1 MAKESPKKPAAVNR
15 KLIAAL
21 TLAVAL
27 VLTVVFLVLGV
38 TGRSMDKDGL
48 YKLLP
53 WLPTPSSSLSWRQA
67 LVPGAGL
74 GDTVVLTLTPDSDAP
89 SAEQMDQTIEILV
102 KRLNDLGW
110 TDTAVEQKDGKL
122 IVTLPKGADAAYLR
136 TLLSVKGA
144 YEFTTPEGEAFM
156 TGENVT
162 GASFGY
168 ADQTGTNIALS
179 MQFDQHGKTAFGE
192 KSSQLKGQRI
202 IIKRDGQILAEP
214 GIDEP
219 ITQGMVS
226 IPGFTLEAARENAV
240 LLRSGAL
247 PFVLNASDDGLAS
260 SPLMGEKVQK
270 TLIIALL
277 IVFALV
283 AVYLLVRYRLA
294 GLVAVWALL
303 LQAAFSWFLAALV
316 GAAFTML
323 TLVAVTVP
331 FLVSVFAILRLF
343 SGMEED
349 IRSGR
354 SLRLALKEAYS
365 KMGHAGLD
373 AIVGLLVISLVLIM
387 INLGLISLFAE
398 VFALALFCAL
408 LATQVVLRLLLNETI
423 HLFGS
428 KNALYAANTTQKK
441 EG

>member
-1 MAKESPKKPAAVNR
+1 MAKEQPKKSTPVNR

-21 TLAVAL
+21 TLVVAL

-38 TGRSMDKDGL
+38 TGRNMDSEGL

-53 WLPTPSSSLSWRQA
+53 WLPTPSSSFAWRQA

-74 GDTVVLTLTPDSDAP
+74 GDTVRLTFSPDAEAAT
-89 SAEQMDQTIEILV
+89 AEQLSDTVEILV

-110 TDTAVEQKDGKL
+110 TDTAVELKDSKVL
-122 IVTLPKGADAAYLR
+122 VTLPKSADVEYLKN
-136 TLLSVKGA
+136 LLSAKGE
-144 YEFTTPEGEAFM
+144 YTFTDPEGNVFM

-162 GASFGY
+162 AATFGY

-179 MQFDQHGKTAFGE
+179 MQFDKEGKEAFGQ
-192 KSSQLKGQRI
+192 KSIDLKGQKI
-202 IIKRDGQILAEP
+202 IINRDGLTLADP

-219 ITQGMVS
+219 ITQGSVS
-226 IPGFTLEAARENAV
+226 IPGFTLESARENAV

-247 PFVLNASDDGLAS
+247 PFVLTAQDEAAAGA
-260 SPLMGEKVQK
+260 PLLGERVQK
-270 TLIIALL
+270 TVIIALL
-277 IVFALV
+277 LVFALV
-283 AVYLLVRYRLA
+283 AVYLVIRFRLA
-294 GLVAVWALL
+294 GLIAVWVLL
-303 LQAAFSWFLAALV
+303 LQAAFSWFLAAIV

-323 TLVAVTVP
+323 TLIAITVP
-331 FLVSVFAILRLF
+331 FLVSVFAILRLYF
-343 SGMEED
+343 AMEAD
-349 IRSGR
+349 IKSGR
-354 SLRLALKEAYS
+354 SLRQSIKDAYS

-373 AIVGLLVISLVLIM
+373 AIVGLLVISLILVML
-387 INLGLISLFAE
+387 NLGLISLFSE

-408 LATQVVLRLLLNETI
+408 VCTQLIHRFLLNETI

-428 KNALYAANTTQKK
+428 KNALYAANTTKK